1 MLHVLFILLHRS
13 SGFTVRGEPYV
24 SFTAGP
30 AVVVV
35 MDEDIN
41 RVGDRAKPL
50 SNLLT
55 ITSELWTCRSLWC
68 HLLSNSEWQ
77 SSHVQTEHATPAP
90 GSSHHSPSVTSSH
103 PHTARGPVAKEV
115 VREVAASAGRPH
127 PSEAHPVPVVRPR
140 PHRTSASSHRSGP
153 ASHGHAAHLLLSSPG
168 LLHAGAEHLNVPAGI
183 QNINHRDNPVTLPLL
198 SSLRGDQ
205 RETASTDSIFLFNL
219 KTFQAVIV
227 LRSHEPVP
235 HAFFMLL

>member
-1 MLHVLFILLHRS
+1 MENVQMKIIHCSLYRTTRLLAAVEEFNVPMLHVLFILLHRS

-41 RVGDRAKPL
+41 RVGDRAEPL

-55 ITSELWTCRSLWC
+55 ITSELWTCRSHWC

-115 VREVAASAGRPH
+115 VREVPAPAGRSH
-127 PSEAHPVPVVRPR
+127 PSEAHPASPVVWKHILPPPGPR
-140 PHRTSASSHRSGP
+140 PH
-153 ASHGHAAHLLLSSPG
+153 LFLS
-168 LLHAGAEHLNVPAGI
+168 
-183 QNINHRDNPVTLPLL
+183 
-198 SSLRGDQ
+198 
-205 RETASTDSIFLFNL
+205 
-219 KTFQAVIV
+219 
-227 LRSHEPVP
+227 
-235 HAFFMLL
+235 